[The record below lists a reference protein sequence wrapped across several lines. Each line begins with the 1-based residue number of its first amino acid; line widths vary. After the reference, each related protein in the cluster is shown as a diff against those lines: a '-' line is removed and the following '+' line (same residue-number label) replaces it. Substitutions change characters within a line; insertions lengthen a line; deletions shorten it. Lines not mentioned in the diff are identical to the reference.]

1 MKKVLNKLSSPKV
14 QVNKSH
20 IDITMQRCEKGYL
33 LNLVNMSQARHDL
46 NIMVY
51 DEIPEI
57 YNVEI
62 SLDKKYK
69 NITMPLGEKFEV
81 TEVDGKT
88 VIKLDK
94 LEIHSIVMLEE

>member
-1 MKKVLNKLSSPKV
+1 
-14 QVNKSH
+14 
-20 IDITMQRCEKGYL
+20 MQKTDDGYL
-33 LNLVNMSQARHDL
+33 INLVNMNQARHDL

-57 YNVEI
+57 YGVEI
-62 SLDKKYK
+62 ALDKKYK

-81 TEVDGKT
+81 TEIDGKT

-94 LEIHSIVMLEE
+94 LDIHSIVMLGE